1 MLRAVYP
8 GTFDPLTP
16 GHLDIAG
23 RAREVADHLTLL
35 VAVNSAKHPARAE
48 AERAAAVRAA
58 LPPYWENVLVVPWAG
73 LTATFCREHDIDVII
88 RGVRNATD
96 IRHEQELAAM
106 NESLGVTTLLMAA
119 RPELATVSS
128 TAARALGV

>member
-16 GHLDIAG
+16 GHLDIAD
-23 RAREVADHLTLL
+23 RARRVTDHLTLL

-48 AERAAAVRAA
+48 AERAVAVRAA
-58 LPPYWENVLVVPWAG
+58 LPPGWGDVDVVAWAG
-73 LTATFCREHDIDVII
+73 LTATYCHEHGIDVIV
-88 RGVRNATD
+88 RGVRNAQD

-106 NESLGVTTLLMAA
+106 NESLGVSTLLLAA
-119 RPELATVSS
+119 RPALAAVSS
-128 TAARALGV
+128 TAVRALGL

>member
-1 MLRAVYP
+1 MVRAVYP

-16 GHLDIAG
+16 GHLDIAD
-23 RAREVADHLTLL
+23 RARQVADHLTVL
-35 VAVNSAKHPARAE
+35 VAVNSAKHPERAE
-48 AERAAAVRAA
+48 GERAASVRAV
-58 LPPYWENVLVVPWAG
+58 LPAYWDNVEVVAWAG

-119 RPELATVSS
+119 RPALVTVSS
-128 TAARALGV
+128 TAARSLGA